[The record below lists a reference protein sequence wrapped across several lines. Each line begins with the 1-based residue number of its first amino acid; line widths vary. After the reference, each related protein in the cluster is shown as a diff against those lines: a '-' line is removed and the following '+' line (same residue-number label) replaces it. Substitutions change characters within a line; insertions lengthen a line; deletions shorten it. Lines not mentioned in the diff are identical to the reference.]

1 MREQIAQV
9 RRHGAFKKSSRVA
22 LTSVAAGALLIGAA
36 GCATTA
42 PAGGETGA
50 AAPYKI
56 AVFYL
61 NGSSYGASTLEASQ
75 QEAAKLGVEVVGFN
89 GDNTAQTQAQ
99 QMQDA
104 TTSGQYDGF
113 LVWALNAE
121 ALAPTVDAA
130 VEAGIKVV
138 TTDYTFGSLE
148 DSLVLAPYPGL
159 VTTVGQSLG
168 EQEEAFAQSIRDA
181 CALQVGEGNPCNAA
195 FMVGLS
201 DYPTDTLRVDY
212 LKEQFATGPIKLI
225 LTPPGGYDTPT
236 SQKVGLTFFQ
246 SNPDIDVFHSFGD
259 QMTAGVITALDQL
272 GIVPGEDIQV
282 LGAGASEEFYDYLKD
297 GTAFGSIAL
306 YPKSTAV
313 LGMDALVD
321 ALNGKDVP
329 TTINVVNGT
338 DRPFLIDA
346 AYIKKYPDFVPEW
359 SVG

>member
-1 MREQIAQV
+1 MREEWAPL
-9 RRHGAFKKSSRVA
+9 RKRGSFKTIHRVA
-22 LTSVAAGALLIGAA
+22 LTGLVAGALAVTAA
-36 GCATTA
+36 GCASPQAAPDATTA
-42 PAGGETGA
+42 ATP
-50 AAPYKI
+50 KI

-61 NGSSYGASTLEASQ
+61 NGSSYGASTLEAA
-75 QEAAKLGVEVVGFN
+75 QEEGKKLGVEVVGFN

-104 TTSGQYDGF
+104 TTSGQYDGY

-159 VTTVGQSLG
+159 VTTVGQSLQDQIDG
-168 EQEEAFAQSIRDA
+168 FADSIRAA
-181 CALQVGEGNPCNAA
+181 CAVQVGEGQPCNAA

-201 DYPTDTLRVDY
+201 NYPTDTLRIEA
-212 LKEQFATGPIKLI
+212 LKEIFATGPINLI
-225 LTPPGGYDTPT
+225 LTPPGEYDTPT

-259 QMTAGVITALDQL
+259 QMSAGVLTALDQL
-272 GIVPGEDIQV
+272 GIVPGKDIQV
-282 LGAGASEEFYDYLKD
+282 LGAGASEEIIGSIQD
-297 GTAFGSIAL
+297 GSVFGSIAL
-306 YPKSTAV
+306 WPRSTAV
-313 LGMDALVD
+313 LGMQAIVD
-321 ALNGKDVP
+321 AINGKDVP
-329 TTINVVNGT
+329 TTINVVNGK
-338 DRPFLIDA
+338 DRPILVDA
-346 AYIKKYPDFVPEW
+346 AFLKEYPDFQPEW